1 MELFCEPLWREMA
14 IPGLSSLSLLTF
26 GDAGVPRNKG
36 LRSNS
41 SNLMQFALTK
51 GAL

>member
-1 MELFCEPLWREMA
+1 MVTRHCLPPQL
-14 IPGLSSLSLLTF
+14 LLTF
-26 GDAGVPRNKG
+26 PNAGVPHRKG

-51 GAL
+51 GAQ